1 MSRWLATM
9 DSCTLMGCS
18 NIHSTPCRL
27 IVVLLIING
36 SVFRLNKTNI
46 VFPDHFLCKG
56 YPLQRKFQLTIRQP
70 PRAGNRIDLTTALA
84 AVVREAGGDKADCKK
99 RLSLTFETASL
110 SSNIHL

>member
-1 MSRWLATM
+1 MRQYLGPVCCWTAVCSKELITALQMSRWLATM
-9 DSCTLMGCS
+9 DSCTSMGCS

-70 PRAGNRIDLTTALA
+70 QIGRRSGITQVYFRYKLA
-84 AVVREAGGDKADCKK
+84 I
-99 RLSLTFETASL
+99 T
-110 SSNIHL
+110 